1 MGKRKTADEAALREL
16 EQALED
22 LVDAAERRAGSALGE
37 ADRRQAVRDLHRAR
51 ARLGAWQRAHP
62 APMNDDEAGE
72 GEGSAA

>member
-16 EQALED
+16 EDALQD
-22 LVDAAERRAGSALGE
+22 LVDAAERRAASALGG

-62 APMNDDEAGE
+62 APTSDDVP